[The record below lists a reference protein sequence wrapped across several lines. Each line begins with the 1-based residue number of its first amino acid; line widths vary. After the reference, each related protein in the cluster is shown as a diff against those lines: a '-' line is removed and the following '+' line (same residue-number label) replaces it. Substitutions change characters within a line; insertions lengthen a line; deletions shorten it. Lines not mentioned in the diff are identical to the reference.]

1 MNRSEILAKLA
12 AGEINV
18 AEATTLLEGR
28 GTSDSASD
36 PDGGDSDP
44 IRDQVDADAFTSNS
58 QDDSDLSAKGTDR
71 QTDGG
76 ASIYRGK
83 SKRKLHIQVT
93 DNDHSRVNVVL
104 PVGLLRAGFWL
115 GSKFSRRFPPDA
127 WDSMLD
133 ALEDEDQ
140 WTLVQVEDGK
150 DRVHIYVE

>member
-18 AEATTLLEGR
+18 AEATALLEGK

-44 IRDQVDADAFTSNS
+44 IRDQVGAEASTATLEEDY
-58 QDDSDLSAKGTDR
+58 DLSANGTGW

-76 ASIYRGK
+76 TSVHRGK
-83 SKRKLHIQVT
+83 SKRKLHIHVT

-127 WDSMLD
+127 WDSMID
-133 ALEDEDQ
+133 ALEEEDQ
-140 WTLVQVEDGK
+140 WTLVQVEDGRDK
-150 DRVHIYVE
+150 VHIYVE